1 MNIKE
6 AEDLSNGM
14 ILFSSQPGEI
24 EQELKKER
32 EKALKRKT
40 KNLKQQIVSCAVVHE
55 NASTYP
61 SKELSSKNKN
71 RLQVRA
77 VELEKSVFPT
87 IKNYETVYKILND
100 VIAVLE

>member
-1 MNIKE
+1 
-6 AEDLSNGM
+6 M